1 MLSLVS
7 RLRLRCSLVPLFL
20 FDWLSLMLFTCSSP
34 PLLQNVTTYCPA
46 LMVAKPSPC
55 AFHNHLTTFSPLH
68 ISEPKFA
75 PLGDTIVNIDDS
87 RWYSQFCRFVRG
99 WEHHR
104 LVLNWLPRRAQ
115 EPMQEDVRQNSAL
128 LYHPLHHHAH
138 RRFRRGTGPSERLS
152 GPLPPDH
159 PGIGGSVVYLVL
171 RAFRAPG
178 SCRLYAKHP
187 LQALSRSHRGNG
199 VNWVVKRE
207 KI

>member
-68 ISEPKFA
+68 ISEPIFA

-128 LYHPLHHHAH
+128 LYHPL
-138 RRFRRGTGPSERLS
+138 
-152 GPLPPDH
+152 
-159 PGIGGSVVYLVL
+159 
-171 RAFRAPG
+171 
-178 SCRLYAKHP
+178 
-187 LQALSRSHRGNG
+187 
-199 VNWVVKRE
+199 
-207 KI
+207 